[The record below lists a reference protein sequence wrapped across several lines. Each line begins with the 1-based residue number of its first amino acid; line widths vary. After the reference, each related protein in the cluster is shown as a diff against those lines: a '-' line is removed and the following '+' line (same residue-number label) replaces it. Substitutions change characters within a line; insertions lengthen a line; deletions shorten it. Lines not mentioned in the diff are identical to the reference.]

1 MFPLLFCSKSLAY
14 FYRGGKMSKDAFE
27 PMMMIKYMKSLVQPG
42 EAVGLLAAQV
52 RIITLVFVLLSM
64 TELNTTLTLN

>member
-1 MFPLLFCSKSLAY
+1 
-14 FYRGGKMSKDAFE
+14 MSKDAFE

-52 RIITLVFVLLSM
+52 KDVSFNVIDILM
-64 TELNTTLTLN
+64 MP